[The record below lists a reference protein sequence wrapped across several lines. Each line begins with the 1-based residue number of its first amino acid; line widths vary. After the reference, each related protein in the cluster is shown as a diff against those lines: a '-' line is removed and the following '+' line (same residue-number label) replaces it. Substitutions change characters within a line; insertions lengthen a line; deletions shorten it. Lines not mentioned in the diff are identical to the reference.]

1 MHFIDECTI
10 FVAGGHGGKGC
21 VAFRREKFVP
31 RGGPSGGDG
40 GNGGSVVLVGEEGL
54 LTLLDQRYQKR
65 YQAHGG
71 EHGLGRD
78 KYGKAGEDWEVKVPL
93 GTLVTDVDTG
103 EVLCDITT
111 HGQRFVAAKGG
122 LGGRGNIHFAT
133 ATNQTPREAEP
144 GLPGQ
149 QRNLQLTL
157 KLLADVGL
165 LGYPNVGKST
175 FISAVSRAKPKIAN
189 YPFTTLFPHLG
200 VVSLSGGRS
209 FVLADIPGLIEGAAE
224 GQGLGTR
231 FLKHV
236 ERTRVL
242 LHLVELSPP
251 EIADERNPLKD
262 FDVINDEL
270 RRYDPE
276 LLLRPQVV
284 ALTKMDLTETQE
296 AFPALA
302 QEFAA
307 RGVTLLPLSAV
318 AGEGV
323 NAALEACWKFVST
336 KKSQLDDGPIAT
348 GEPLDDAPLAAA
360 EMAPADEPNA
370 DA

>member
-21 VAFRREKFVP
+21 VAFRREKFIP

-40 GNGGSVVLVGEEGL
+40 GNGASVVLVGEEGL

-65 YQAHGG
+65 YCAEDG
-71 EHGLGRD
+71 EHGQGRD
-78 KYGKAGEDWEVKVPL
+78 KYGRAGVDWEVKVPL
-93 GTLVTDVDTG
+93 GTLVSDADTG
-103 EVLCDITT
+103 EVLCDITA

-149 QRNLQLTL
+149 QRTLRLTL

-165 LGYPNVGKST
+165 LGFPNVGKST
-175 FISAVSRAKPKIAN
+175 FISSVSRAKPKIAD
-189 YPFTTLFPHLG
+189 YPFTTLHPHLG
-200 VVSLSGGRS
+200 VVGLSGGRS

-224 GQGLGTR
+224 GHGLGHR

-242 LHLVELSPP
+242 LHLVELSTP
-251 EIADERNPLKD
+251 EIAEQRNPLHD
-262 FDVINDEL
+262 FDVINEEL
-270 RRYDPE
+270 RRYDPDLVE
-276 LLLRPQVV
+276 RPQVV
-284 ALTKMDLTETQE
+284 ALTKMDLTETQAE
-296 AFPALA
+296 YPALRA
-302 QEFAA
+302 AFAA
-307 RGVTLLPLSAV
+307 RGVELLALSAV
-318 AGEGV
+318 SGEGV
-323 NAALEACWKFVST
+323 NEALEACWKYVSS
-336 KKSQLDDGPIAT
+336 KR
-348 GEPLDDAPLAAA
+348 APDLIP
-360 EMAPADEPNA
+360 PADDEAQAGGSLDP
-370 DA
+370 DPE